1 MTLAVWGGST
11 RMRPAVRPPLRHRLP
26 CLPLAG
32 AKHEY
37 KVQAT
42 GGPLSVTLV
51 WADYP
56 ALPSGGQ
63 GTTG

>member
-1 MTLAVWGGST
+1 
-11 RMRPAVRPPLRHRLP
+11 MRSAVRPPLRHRLP

-63 GTTG
+63 GATLG